1 MEEAART
8 ITKAFGLCMTDRT
21 SPINE
26 SRKWGVYYVVVLVL
40 KCYFRVR
47 VPPPLMLSTISTERT
62 LNTPGQTYIPLQKH
76 PSRFARE

>member
-21 SPINE
+21 SPVNE

-47 VPPPLMLSTISTERT
+47 FPLFPAILTQVV
-62 LNTPGQTYIPLQKH
+62 LNKTGQTHIPLQKH
-76 PSRFARE
+76 PPRSAREQ